1 MTEVKN
7 KCFVIMPISD
17 TDGYKRGH
25 WQDVYNHL
33 IKPAVEEAGYISE
46 RADEIRSANLI
57 AVDIIKRICE
67 YPMAVCDLSSC
78 NPNVFYELGIRHS
91 MKLPV
96 VLIKDTKTNNPF
108 DIKDIRYVEYDE
120 GLSVAEIPSIQEQLT
135 ATITQTNEDFQQ
147 GEGFFNSLFTLMNPN
162 IKNPH
167 KSELPSYGFLEEMA
181 KELCRSL
188 NAPFAKFEDI
198 TENHKKI
205 YEFRDLC
212 KQYENGHIIWNYVK
226 EKYNKSPFALIKL

>member
-1 MTEVKN
+1 
-7 KCFVIMPISD
+7 MPISD

-33 IKPAVEEAGYISE
+33 IKPAVEDAGYISE

-120 GLSVAEIPSIQEQLT
+120 GLSVAEIPSIHEQLT

-147 GEGFFNSLFTLMNPN
+147 GEGFFNSLFTF
-162 IKNPH
+162 
-167 KSELPSYGFLEEMA
+167 LPIPQVDKPKRLLSDLSFLERQA
-181 KELCRSL
+181 KSLCDKIEHPFTLDFLKMYDELVSFRMLC
-188 NAPFAKFEDI
+188 
-198 TENHKKI
+198 
-205 YEFRDLC
+205 YEYD
-212 KQYENGHIIWNYVK
+212 KGQIIWDYVK
-226 EKYNKSPFALIKL
+226 NKYNNSQCAILKL

>member
-1 MTEVKN
+1 
-7 KCFVIMPISD
+7 MPISD

-33 IKPAVEEAGYISE
+33 IKPAVEKAGYIPE

-120 GLSVAEIPSIQEQLT
+120 GLSVAEIPSIHEQLT

-147 GEGFFNSLFTLMNPN
+147 GEGFFNSLFTF
-162 IKNPH
+162 
-167 KSELPSYGFLEEMA
+167 LPIPQVDKPKRLLSDLSFLERQA
-181 KELCRSL
+181 KSLCDKIEHPFTLDFLKMYDELVSFRKLC
-188 NAPFAKFEDI
+188 
-198 TENHKKI
+198 
-205 YEFRDLC
+205 YEYD
-212 KQYENGHIIWNYVK
+212 KGQIIWDYVK
-226 EKYNKSPFALIKL
+226 NKYNNSQYAILKL

>member
-33 IKPAVEEAGYISE
+33 IKPAVEKAGYIPE

-147 GEGFFNSLFTLMNPN
+147 GEGFFNSLFTFLPIPQVDKPKRLLSDLSFLEQQAKSLCNRIEQPYSLDGWK
-162 IKNPH
+162 IY
-167 KSELPSYGFLEEMA
+167 SELISF
-181 KELCRSL
+181 KILC
-188 NAPFAKFEDI
+188 FE
-198 TENHKKI
+198 
-205 YEFRDLC
+205 YE
-212 KQYENGHIIWNYVK
+212 KGQIIWEYVK
-226 EKYNKSPFALIKL
+226 EKYNNSSFAVIKLI

>member
-1 MTEVKN
+1 
-7 KCFVIMPISD
+7 MPISD

-25 WQDVYNHL
+25 WQDVYNHF
-33 IKPAVEEAGYISE
+33 IKPAVEKAGYIPE

-120 GLSVAEIPSIQEQLT
+120 GLSVAEILSIQEQLT
-135 ATITQTNEDFQQ
+135 ATITQTNEDFQK
-147 GEGFFNSLFTLMNPN
+147 GEGFFNSLFTLINPP
-162 IKNPH
+162 I
-167 KSELPSYGFLEEMA
+167 EVLEF
-181 KELCRSL
+181 KELCD
-188 NAPFAKFEDI
+188 KYD
-198 TENHKKI
+198 
-205 YEFRDLC
+205 
-212 KQYENGHIIWNYVK
+212 NGHIIWNFVDNQFHNRFRDIYRIIV
-226 EKYNKSPFALIKL
+226 

>member
-1 MTEVKN
+1 
-7 KCFVIMPISD
+7 MPISD

-33 IKPAVEEAGYISE
+33 IKPAVEKAGYIPE

-120 GLSVAEIPSIQEQLT
+120 GLSVAEIPSIHEQLT

-147 GEGFFNSLFTLMNPN
+147 GEGFFNSLFTF
-162 IKNPH
+162 
-167 KSELPSYGFLEEMA
+167 LPIPQVDKPKRLLSDLSFLERQA
-181 KELCRSL
+181 KSLCDKIEHPFTLDFLKMYDELVSFRMLC
-188 NAPFAKFEDI
+188 
-198 TENHKKI
+198 
-205 YEFRDLC
+205 YEYD
-212 KQYENGHIIWNYVK
+212 KGQIIWDYVK
-226 EKYNKSPFALIKL
+226 NKYNNSQCAILKL

>member
-1 MTEVKN
+1 
-7 KCFVIMPISD
+7 MPISD

-33 IKPAVEEAGYISE
+33 IKPAVEKAGYIPE

-120 GLSVAEIPSIQEQLT
+120 GLSVAEIPSIHEQLT

-147 GEGFFNSLFTLMNPN
+147 GEGFFNSLFTF
-162 IKNPH
+162 
-167 KSELPSYGFLEEMA
+167 LPIPQVDKPKRLLSDLSFLERQA
-181 KELCRSL
+181 KSLCDKIEHPFTLDFLKMYDELVSFRMLC
-188 NAPFAKFEDI
+188 
-198 TENHKKI
+198 
-205 YEFRDLC
+205 YEYD
-212 KQYENGHIIWNYVK
+212 KGQIIWDYVK
-226 EKYNKSPFALIKL
+226 NKYNNSQYAILKL

>member
-33 IKPAVEEAGYISE
+33 IKPAVEKAGYIPE

-120 GLSVAEIPSIQEQLT
+120 GLSVAEIPSIHEQLT

-147 GEGFFNSLFTLMNPN
+147 GEGFFNSLFTF
-162 IKNPH
+162 
-167 KSELPSYGFLEEMA
+167 LPIPQVDKPKRLLSDLSFLERQA
-181 KELCRSL
+181 KSLCDKIEHPFTLDFLKMYDELVSFRMLC
-188 NAPFAKFEDI
+188 
-198 TENHKKI
+198 
-205 YEFRDLC
+205 YEYD
-212 KQYENGHIIWNYVK
+212 KGQIIWDYVK
-226 EKYNKSPFALIKL
+226 NKYNNSQCAILKL

>member
-33 IKPAVEEAGYISE
+33 IKPAVEDAGYISE

-135 ATITQTNEDFQQ
+135 ATITQTNEDFQK
-147 GEGFFNSLFTLMNPN
+147 GEGCFNSLFTLMNPN
-162 IKNPH
+162 IENPH
-167 KSELPSYGFLEEMA
+167 KSELPSIRYIEKIAEN
-181 KELCRSL
+181 LCER
-188 NAPFAKFEDI
+188 I
-198 TENHKKI
+198 ENTYSYSYDSNLSI
-205 YEFRDLC
+205 EVLSFMMLC
-212 KQYENGHIIWNYVK
+212 SKYDNGSILWNYVRT
-226 EKYNKSPFALIKL
+226 KYNNHPSTIVKL